1 MLSLLVWMSPPPGRG
16 HLACQSNAA
25 HSVIAWTV
33 AQTAEFFD
41 RMPMPVWKTGAAMS
55 RVTTVVTAAL
65 LCVSCGPAEQG
76 YWTKQDISQAL
87 TNEQYP
93 ADSQHCERFAAQNDG
108 RYSDK
113 AREKRY
119 TKCMSARGYQWVV
132 EEPVSFP
139 EKSSGQSSRAHS
151 CPAGY
156 TNCVPAGTKDGG
168 LNPEV
173 NQSITQ
179 EESSYQKAESLP
191 PNPSHQSNEKRLV
204 EDRECRHQADA
215 TLSSPYGVY
224 VTCMQEKG
232 WSSPPAVGATADS
245 AENENTRPQ
254 QGPHAGGYWTGSAK
268 RGQEH

>member
-1 MLSLLVWMSPPPGRG
+1 MLSLVVWRSPPPGRG

-41 RMPMPVWKTGAAMS
+41 RMPMPVWKTGAAIS

-156 TNCVPAGTKDGG
+156 TNCVPAGTKDGR
-168 LNPEV
+168 
-173 NQSITQ
+173 TQ
-179 EESSYQKAESLP
+179 PGSQPVDHPGGKFVPKSRESSS
-191 PNPSHQSNEKRLV
+191 
-204 EDRECRHQADA
+204 
-215 TLSSPYGVY
+215 
-224 VTCMQEKG
+224 
-232 WSSPPAVGATADS
+232 
-245 AENENTRPQ
+245 
-254 QGPHAGGYWTGSAK
+254 
-268 RGQEH
+268 

>member
-1 MLSLLVWMSPPPGRG
+1 
-16 HLACQSNAA
+16 
-25 HSVIAWTV
+25 
-33 AQTAEFFD
+33 
-41 RMPMPVWKTGAAMS
+41 MPMPVWKTGAAIS

-65 LCVSCGPAEQG
+65 LCVSCGTAEQG
-76 YWTKQDISQAL
+76 YGTKQDISQAL

-179 EESSYQKAESLP
+179 EESSYHKAESLP

-204 EDRECRHQADA
+204 EERECRHQADA

-245 AENENTRPQ
+245 TENENTDPNKGHMPEDIGRGLQSAARNSEDEIPKS
-254 QGPHAGGYWTGSAK
+254 GSAIGHMFK
-268 RGQEH
+268 QRGDKDTRDKDR